1 MSSAT
6 GDSIRKPAEA
16 DVASNNVYNN
26 QSESQKPGDNGEKNK
41 TNKSSSESQGN
52 CYWWVKATFVLL
64 FSFKFR
70 ISSDCNNPSLWF

>member
-6 GDSIRKPAEA
+6 GDSIRKSAEA

-26 QSESQKPGDNGEKNK
+26 QSESQKPGENAEKNK

-52 CYWWVKATFVLL
+52 CYW
-64 FSFKFR
+64 
-70 ISSDCNNPSLWF
+70 